1 MMCNEYNKIYAT
13 LCLSNVAGEEEY
25 MGSLNRSLSLVMDL
39 FYRNIRSV
47 GVSAATGQVCVCAYF
62 CMVPE

>member
-1 MMCNEYNKIYAT
+1 MFK
-13 LCLSNVAGEEEY
+13 GEEEY

-47 GVSAATGQVCVCAYF
+47 GVSAATGQGIPSLFDNIDAAGVEFKDTYL
-62 CMVPE
+62 PELQR